1 MGELWQYNSTINVLC
16 IDDATLDNSDILVV
30 GTLDVVNGGAVY
42 NYVMLMDAGA
52 INIDSTSTFD
62 NTSTGGL
69 DIYNHGTLANLGT
82 FINDG
87 GVGVTNYGT
96 LTGSIVNNGGLGFSL
111 YQNATCTADISGSG
125 QIANNS
131 TKSVTLTGNLD
142 NFFGQLAE
150 NPGLIIIPS

>member
-1 MGELWQYNSTINVLC
+1 MRRSTTRTSWWSARWNI
-16 IDDATLDNSDILVV
+16 
-30 GTLDVVNGGAVY
+30 VNGGAVY

-69 DIYNHGTLANLGT
+69 DIYNHGTLASLGT

-125 QIANNS
+125 QIVNDS
-131 TKSVTLTGNLD
+131 TKSVTLTGKPR
-142 NFFGQLAE
+142 QLLRPARRE
-150 NPGLIIIPS
+150 PGVDHHTVLTTQRLTAGMDRL

>member
-1 MGELWQYNSTINVLC
+1 MPSNRWRDNCGEREQSTKRK
-16 IDDATLDNSDILVV
+16 SDP
-30 GTLDVVNGGAVY
+30 
-42 NYVMLMDAGA
+42 
-52 INIDSTSTFD
+52 
-62 NTSTGGL
+62 GL
-69 DIYNHGTLANLGT
+69 PVSDPGLPGLP

-125 QIANNS
+125 QIVNDS